1 MVKTQ
6 RSFDK
11 AYKQS
16 IRIFLMAL
24 ALLYMVFAGLAIYLA
39 SNNRFFQV

>member
-11 AYKQS
+11 AYRHS
-16 IRIFLMAL
+16 IRVFLICL
-24 ALLYMVFAGLAIYLA
+24 AVVYLVFTGLAIYLA
-39 SNNRFFQV
+39 SN